1 MDLKAI
7 VLDIDGTLL
16 NDQKVITPRTRE
28 SLLRAQEA
36 GVKLVL
42 ASGRPLPAMLKFS
55 KELKMEHYHGL
66 LLSNNGACV
75 TDCATDEMLFSQS
88 ISEEI
93 GSALLTHL
101 EQFEVKPMIAHKD
114 YMYVNNVYDCMI
126 TAPPHG
132 LRNII
137 EYESRS
143 GDFKLC

>member
-16 NDQKVITPRTRE
+16 NDQKIITPRTRE

-93 GSALLTHL
+93 GAALLTHL

-114 YMYVNNVYDCMI
+114 YMYPAFPEIYN
-126 TAPPHG
+126 
-132 LRNII
+132 
-137 EYESRS
+137 E
-143 GDFKLC
+143 DFVET